1 MTDKEL
7 LVSFFYSH
15 EAAAQYGRR
24 EAILEDGRTI
34 QYTIEKMTHIFIKEN
49 CQCQHY
55 LLS

>member
-15 EAAAQYGRR
+15 KAAAQYGRR

-34 QYTIEKMTHIFIKEN
+34 
-49 CQCQHY
+49 
-55 LLS
+55 